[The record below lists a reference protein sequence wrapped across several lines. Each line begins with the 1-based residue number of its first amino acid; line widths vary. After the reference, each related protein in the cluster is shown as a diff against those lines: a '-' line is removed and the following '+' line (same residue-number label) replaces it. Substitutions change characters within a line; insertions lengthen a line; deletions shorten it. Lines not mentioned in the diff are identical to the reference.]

1 MVLLAAVVFAE
12 KIVRHGR
19 LIGKLAG
26 FGLILFG
33 LATLAAPRFGKPANM
48 PPMQRCPPRGNRRV

>member
-33 LATLAAPRFGKPANM
+33 LATLAAPWFGRPANM
-48 PPMQRCPPRGNRRV
+48 PPM